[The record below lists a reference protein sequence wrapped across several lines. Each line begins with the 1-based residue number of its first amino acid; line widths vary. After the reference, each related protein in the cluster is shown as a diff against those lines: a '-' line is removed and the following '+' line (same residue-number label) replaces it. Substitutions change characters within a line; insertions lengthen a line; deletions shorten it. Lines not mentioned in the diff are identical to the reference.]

1 MNSCQSHKFYKFCT
15 FSAIKAYVTRRS
27 TNMIITTVIHTYC
40 NVRVYSSFGLHVR
53 LDCCVP

>member
-27 TNMIITTVIHTYC
+27 TNMIITTVIHTVSAGPSDFLFLGADYK
-40 NVRVYSSFGLHVR
+40 
-53 LDCCVP
+53 